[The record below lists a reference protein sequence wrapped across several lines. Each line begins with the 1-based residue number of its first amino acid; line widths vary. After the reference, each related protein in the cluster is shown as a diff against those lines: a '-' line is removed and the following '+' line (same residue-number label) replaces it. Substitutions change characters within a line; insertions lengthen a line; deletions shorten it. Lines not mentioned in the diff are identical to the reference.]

1 MNRMAYRLWNDRI
14 VLDEEVVIDKE
25 DRCKKRLS
33 YRIIINLMIRNDS
46 ERRKKHVYSCT
57 I

>member
-1 MNRMAYRLWNDRI
+1 MVYSLWNDRI

-25 DRCKKRLS
+25 KRLS
-33 YRIIINLMIRNDS
+33 YREIINLMISKDS

-57 I
+57 F